1 MTTTEL
7 IIILLASLIVGFI
20 SKSYITIFKFASES
34 MKPIMKSNRSLL
46 YILSPLFLFLSSQS
60 LHFKHASGSLSSY
73 LNTLLARVTKQ
84 ESIDQDIYPM
94 SIPVVAISSIL
105 AVMAGSGIGFEMP
118 AIYVGICSM
127 MALSTFFTN
136 IPADTLFY
144 YSYAFLFTVLFGS
157 PLSSIS
163 LVIEKALPHHPEHL
177 LQYIGVAMV
186 GSILALLF
194 SDEPENPYH
203 VPKSNFNYQSLSL
216 KSIGLYGG
224 FAVLCG
230 IASSLFIEILN
241 TTFDSVYQLGPM
253 VAILCGIGI
262 AFIVNITKINPIGF
276 DTLFSALSRAGTS
289 IREFIGYILNIILT
303 ISSGASGGLFM
314 PSINLGGSIGSLF
327 SSLIGMPS
335 LPFIIFGMAAFL
347 GAMFHIPITSS
358 ILINLLCSQSYI
370 MLPMMCILSVLS
382 SFSHNRFNQFMKSF
396 K

>member
-1 MTTTEL
+1 MTITEL
-7 IIILLASLIVGFI
+7 IIILLTSLIVGFI
-20 SKSYITIFKFASES
+20 SKSYISIFKFASET
-34 MKPIMKSNRSLL
+34 MKPIMKSNRGLL
-46 YILSPLFLFLSSQS
+46 YILSPLFLLLSSVS
-60 LHFKHASGSLSSY
+60 LRFKHASGSLSGY
-73 LNTLLARVTKQ
+73 LNSLLARVTKQ
-84 ESIDQDIYPM
+84 EPIDQDIYPM

-118 AIYVGICSM
+118 AIYVGVCSM
-127 MALSTFFTN
+127 MALSTFFKN

-157 PLSSIS
+157 PLSSVS
-163 LVIEKALPHHPEHL
+163 LVIEKALHHHPEHL
-177 LQYIGVAMV
+177 LPYIGVGIV
-186 GSILALLF
+186 GSIIALLF

-203 VPKSNFNYQSLSL
+203 VPKSDFNYASLSL

-230 IASSLFIEILN
+230 IASSIFIQILN
-241 TTFDSVYQLGPM
+241 TTFDTVYQLGPI
-253 VAILCGIGI
+253 VAIVCGIGI

-289 IREFIGYILNIILT
+289 IREFIAYIMNIILT

-327 SSLIGMPS
+327 STLIGMPS

-347 GAMFHIPITSS
+347 GAMFNIPITSS

-370 MLPMMCILSVLS
+370 MLPMMCILSSLS
-382 SFSHNRFNQFMKSF
+382 SFSHNRFYQFMKSF
-396 K
+396 T

>member
-1 MTTTEL
+1 MTITEI
-7 IIILLASLIVGFI
+7 IIILLTSLIVGFI
-20 SKSYITIFKFASES
+20 SKSYITVFHSASEL
-34 MKPIMKSNRSLL
+34 MKPIMKSNRGLL

-73 LNTLLARVTKQ
+73 LNTLLARVTNQKP
-84 ESIDQDIYPM
+84 IDQDIYPM
-94 SIPVVAISSIL
+94 SIPVVLISSIL
-105 AVMAGSGIGFEMP
+105 AVMAGSGIGYEMP
-118 AIYVGICSM
+118 SIYAGICSM

-144 YSYAFLFTVLFGS
+144 YSYAFLFTISFGS
-157 PLSSIS
+157 PLSSIM

-177 LQYIGVAMV
+177 LQYIGVAIV

-203 VPKSNFNYQSLSL
+203 IPESNFNYKSLSL

-230 IASSLFIEILN
+230 IASSIFIEILDS
-241 TTFDSVYQLGPM
+241 TFDTVYQLGPII
-253 VAILCGIGI
+253 AILCGIGI
-262 AFIVNITKINPIGF
+262 AFIINITKVNPVGF
-276 DTLFSALSRAGTS
+276 NTLFSALSHAGTS
-289 IREFIGYILNIILT
+289 IREFIAYILNIILT

-314 PSINLGGSIGSLF
+314 PSINLGGGIGSLF
-327 SSLIGMPS
+327 STLIEMPS

-358 ILINLLCSQSYI
+358 ILINILCNQSYI
-370 MLPMMCILSVLS
+370 MLPMMCILSLLS
-382 SFSHNRFNQFMKSF
+382 SFSHNRFYQFMKSF